1 MVAGCRVVFDDVGSD
16 QMQHK
21 RDCAKSAASVMHRNP
36 ATLMDAPKAVHQ
48 SGQQAPQLCATSEA
62 ETKYTNNTLFY
73 KTKYNWHTSCF
84 I

>member
-1 MVAGCRVVFDDVGSD
+1 
-16 QMQHK
+16 
-21 RDCAKSAASVMHRNP
+21 
-36 ATLMDAPKAVHQ
+36 
-48 SGQQAPQLCATSEA
+48 QQAPQLCATSEA